1 MLDELFVLKHGAA
14 LQFKAEFVSFKIC
27 ILIQ

>member
-14 LQFKAEFVSFKIC
+14 LQFKAEFVHIDTIENIF
-27 ILIQ
+27 